1 MTNSLMDPEVK
12 VYEQFKKS
20 EFPLVVINGQTF
32 RGQLEIEAVMN
43 GICAG
48 FMDPPAMCHRLL
60 DSNDFHDAKIIF
72 LEDDEVAIGKVLGV
86 IGVIVLCV
94 AIVVCFYRRHRM
106 RAMKSEITQ
115 QIESQVAQYS
125 QISDRSTA

>member
-1 MTNSLMDPEVK
+1 
-12 VYEQFKKS
+12 
-20 EFPLVVINGQTF
+20 
-32 RGQLEIEAVMN
+32 MN

-72 LEDDEVAIGKVLGV
+72 LEDDEVAVGKVLSLIFSIILG
-86 IGVIVLCV
+86 V
-94 AIVVCFYRRHRM
+94 AIIVCLYRRHRM
-106 RAMKSEITQ
+106 RSMKDEINM

-125 QISDRSTA
+125 KIKDTSTEHSV

>member
-1 MTNSLMDPEVK
+1 MEA
-12 VYEQFKKS
+12 YEKFKGRH
-20 EFPLVVINGQTF
+20 FPQVVINGQTF

-60 DSNDFHDAKIIF
+60 DSNDFHDAKLIF
-72 LEDDEVAIGKVLGV
+72 LEDGEVSVVKVLAIIFSIILGVAI
-86 IGVIVLCV
+86 IVCL
-94 AIVVCFYRRHRM
+94 YRRHRM
-106 RAMKSEITQ
+106 RSMKSEINQ

-125 QISDRSTA
+125 QIKDSEQSL